1 MTLFTRVLEPLK
13 IGAIEIKNRFIMAP
27 MVVNYAGTDGELT
40 ERYIAYLLA
49 RAKGKIG
56 MIITE
61 AAYVHQSGKGFV
73 NQIGIHK
80 DELVES
86 HNQLTQAVHQH
97 NCKIVLQLYH
107 AGRQTVSEVT
117 GMPILA
123 PSPVPCLYK
132 KEMPREMN
140 KAEIKEIVQAFG
152 KAAVR
157 AKRAGYDAVEIHGAH
172 GYLINQFLSSYS
184 NKRTDEY
191 GGSLDNRCRFAL
203 EVIEEVRKT
212 AGEDFPVIF
221 RISSDEFVS
230 GGIVVGEAKIIAKKV
245 VDAGVDAIH
254 VSGGNYQRS
263 DMIVQPAT
271 VQQGCYADNA
281 AVIKE
286 EIRGR
291 VPVLVVGRIKD
302 PKLAEE
308 IIDAGKADAVVMGRA
323 LLADANLVKKIY
335 EGMYHRI
342 RKCTGCCQGC
352 IDRLSNGFD
361 VQCLTNAETGNE
373 YRLDLSM
380 KAEIKKRV
388 LVVGAGPA
396 GLEAARV
403 AALSG
408 HEVFLFESKE
418 KLGGLATAASI
429 PPYKEELNELID
441 YFINE
446 IKELGVTVKVRS
458 QVNKQT
464 IIDMN
469 PDAVILATG
478 SVPFI
483 PYITG
488 IEGKNVVTAEN
499 MLNGSAG
506 VGRNV
511 VVIGGGM
518 VGCETAELIKSRN
531 NRDARVT
538 IVEMLPRVAGDM
550 PVIPREMLFNRM
562 KKLGIEVVVKSR
574 VVGIKDGGI
583 IEIEKNGEVESMD
596 GIDTVVLAS
605 GYRSNNLLA
614 QDLKKDNITFLA
626 AGDCI
631 KPRKI
636 LDAIHEGFYVA
647 RNI

>member
-1 MTLFTRVLEPLK
+1 
-13 IGAIEIKNRFIMAP
+13 
-27 MVVNYAGTDGELT
+27 
-40 ERYIAYLLA
+40 
-49 RAKGKIG
+49 
-56 MIITE
+56 
-61 AAYVHQSGKGFV
+61 
-73 NQIGIHK
+73 
-80 DELVES
+80 
-86 HNQLTQAVHQH
+86 
-97 NCKIVLQLYH
+97 
-107 AGRQTVSEVT
+107 
-117 GMPILA
+117 
-123 PSPVPCLYK
+123 
-132 KEMPREMN
+132 
-140 KAEIKEIVQAFG
+140 
-152 KAAVR
+152 
-157 AKRAGYDAVEIHGAH
+157 
-172 GYLINQFLSSYS
+172 
-184 NKRTDEY
+184 
-191 GGSLDNRCRFAL
+191 
-203 EVIEEVRKT
+203 
-212 AGEDFPVIF
+212 
-221 RISSDEFVS
+221 
-230 GGIVVGEAKIIAKKV
+230 
-245 VDAGVDAIH
+245 
-254 VSGGNYQRS
+254 
-263 DMIVQPAT
+263 
-271 VQQGCYADNA
+271 
-281 AVIKE
+281 
-286 EIRGR
+286 
-291 VPVLVVGRIKD
+291 
-302 PKLAEE
+302 
-308 IIDAGKADAVVMGRA
+308 
-323 LLADANLVKKIY
+323 
-335 EGMYHRI
+335 
-342 RKCTGCCQGC
+342 
-352 IDRLSNGFD
+352 
-361 VQCLTNAETGNE
+361 
-373 YRLDLSM
+373 
-380 KAEIKKRV
+380 
-388 LVVGAGPA
+388 
-396 GLEAARV
+396 
-403 AALSG
+403 
-408 HEVFLFESKE
+408 
-418 KLGGLATAASI
+418 LGGLATAASI